1 MLGAIYGD
9 MVGSVYEFNNIRTKD
24 FELLNEKSKFTDDTV
39 MTLAVANALVKFD
52 DVMKIDDIFT
62 SDKPNKWEDP
72 KAPWRKDLNLFKT
85 LLISEMHAL
94 GDKYPNVGYG
104 GHFRFWLK
112 EKQTEPYGS
121 YGNGAAM
128 RVSPVVWYANSLEE
142 AIDFAQAS
150 AEVTHNHPEGI
161 KGAVVTAG
169 ATYLAKTGATMDEI
183 KAFVGEHYKIDFT
196 LDEIRPIYEFN
207 ETCQDTVP
215 QAMQAFFESNSFED
229 AIRNAI
235 SIGGDSD
242 TLAAI
247 TGSVAEAYYGMTD
260 REEQSVTDRLDSTLL
275 NILNDF
281 RNRFVK

>member
-9 MVGSVYEFNNIRTKD
+9 IVGSVFEFRNTKTKD
-24 FELLNEKSKFTDDTV
+24 FELFSSRCKFTDDTV
-39 MTLAVANALVKFD
+39 MTLAVANALMIFD
-52 DVMKIDDIFT
+52 EMTRAENCLD
-62 SDKPNKWEDP
+62 
-72 KAPWRKDLNLFKT
+72 APSKNNLVYFKEI
-85 LLISEMHAL
+85 LISEMHTL
-94 GDKYPNVGYG
+94 GDKYPKAGYG
-104 GHFRFWLK
+104 GHFRFWLR

-121 YGNGAAM
+121 YGNGSAM
-128 RVSPVVWYANSLEE
+128 RVSPVAWYANSLEE
-142 AIDFAQAS
+142 CLDFAKAS

-169 ATYLAKTGATMDEI
+169 ATYLARTGAKMDEI
-183 KAFVGEHYKIDFT
+183 KAFATKYYKIDFT
-196 LDEIRPIYEFN
+196 LDEISPTYQFN

-215 QAMQAFFESNSFED
+215 QAMQAFFESYSFED

-247 TGSVAEAYYGMTD
+247 TGAVAEAYYGMTD

-275 NILNDF
+275 NILNEF
-281 RNRFVK
+281 RNRFIK